1 MEDQHLLSDQRGRT
15 RTRVVALG
23 LAAVAC
29 GLVAAVAVT
38 GSKAVSLMQYQIVN
52 IPRRWL
58 PPPLPPSA
66 SFAIRVDEICAAP
79 MAYNTL
85 ARIRSCCID
94 DASKFNLGPSLPCN
108 ERTDSKRDEV
118 MCTRGHHR
126 GDGPDV

>member
-58 PPPLPPSA
+58 PPPSSPLCQFRDP
-66 SFAIRVDEICAAP
+66 
-79 MAYNTL
+79 
-85 ARIRSCCID
+85 
-94 DASKFNLGPSLPCN
+94 LG
-108 ERTDSKRDEV
+108 
-118 MCTRGHHR
+118 
-126 GDGPDV
+126 